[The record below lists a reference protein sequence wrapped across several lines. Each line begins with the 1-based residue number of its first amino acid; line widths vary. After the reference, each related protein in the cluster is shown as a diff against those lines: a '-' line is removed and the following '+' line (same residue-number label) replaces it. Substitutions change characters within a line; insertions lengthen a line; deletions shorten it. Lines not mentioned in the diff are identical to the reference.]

1 MNKLKLGVL
10 GSMVLVSLSLI
21 GCAPSDELAPH
32 DLIEDKIDFNQSP
45 EEIQKHYTKEGQDW
59 IRMLFP
65 DENQRSFAL
74 KNIGRQ
80 APDVS
85 FLSLNNEEHSLQEVS
100 GDTILYFTKLDSDIT
115 TEMDE
120 HIQTFKKE
128 NEDITVY
135 HIYANNKPE
144 DIKDYLTNQDLKID
158 DSYVVSKDQST
169 DLADAFNVEDI
180 PLLVYIDDTH
190 TVSYIATGFR
200 DLVFLNDHAE
210 AAFGDEPFYEFID
223 IAFNDNNEERTES

>member
-1 MNKLKLGVL
+1 MNKLKLGIL

-45 EEIQKHYTKEGQDW
+45 EEIQKYYTKEGQDW

-74 KNIGRQ
+74 KNIGRH

-85 FLSLNNEEHSLQEVS
+85 FLSLNNEEQSLQEVS
-100 GDTILYFTKLDSDIT
+100 GDTILYFTKIDSDIT

-120 HIQTFKKE
+120 HMQAFKKE
-128 NEDITVY
+128 NEGITVY
-135 HIYANNKPE
+135 HIYANNEPE
-144 DIKDYLTNQDLKID
+144 DITDYLTNQDFKID
-158 DSYVVSKDQST
+158 DADIISKNGAT
-169 DLADAFNVEDI
+169 ELVDAFNIEDI

-190 TVSYIATGFR
+190 TVSYTATGFR

-223 IAFNDNNEERTES
+223 ITFNDNNEERTES